1 MQEQRKDTA
10 KQQTDRHAEFI
21 EKDKYRRRNGINAI
35 SVHKGHFLILIFDLE
50 F

>member
-10 KQQTDRHAEFI
+10 KQQTDRHAELI

-35 SVHKGHFLILIFDLE
+35 SVHKGHFLILIFVPE